1 MKLGELSQGIGQ
13 LLEPGTADI
22 EINQITHDSRKVQ
35 HGGIFVALEG
45 AHSDGHHY
53 IACASQLGAVCIA
66 TNHPEKVPCHMP
78 ILMVEDPRTAMALL
92 ARKLYDFP
100 DRQLKIVGLTGT
112 NGKTTGTYLIQNL
125 LRPLGNC
132 GRTGTLSYYNGIG
145 EEKASRTTPEAS
157 DAFRTLR
164 EMVVNGCKYAAME
177 LSSHGLVLQRVKDLE
192 VQYAIFTNLTRDHL
206 DFHDSMENYFAAK
219 QLLFTEHLVPGGTA
233 IVNWDDPWARR
244 LAIPASAR
252 LLKLGQCEEANFRFV
267 VEEMSV
273 TGSRFTVALDGKRQ
287 AFHLPMLGIHNI
299 YNFCNALGVAVCE
312 GRSMAEVAA
321 QTHAICTVPG
331 RSEMLNLGQHYG
343 VMVDFAHSPDALKNV
358 LVSCREITKGKLIIV
373 FGAGGDRDQ
382 SKRPEM
388 GKMAD
393 TYADVIVLTSD
404 NPRTEDPEAIMDMV
418 QNGIDR
424 EPGPT
429 FIRQWDR
436 EQAIFEAIA
445 QAKAGD
451 LVLLAGKG
459 HETSQEIGRTFH
471 PFDDRQ
477 VAAQCIRARLS
488 GAHG

>member
-13 LLEPGTADI
+13 LLCMDSADI
-22 EINQITHDSRKVQ
+22 EINQITHDSRRVQ
-35 HGGIFVALEG
+35 HGAIFVALEG
-45 AHSDGHHY
+45 ALSDGHNY

-66 TNHPEKVPCHMP
+66 TNRPEKVPCNMP
-78 ILMVEDPRTAMALL
+78 ILKVEDTRSAMALL
-92 ARKLYDFP
+92 ARKLYDYP
-100 DRQLKIVGLTGT
+100 DRHLKIVGLTGT
-112 NGKTTGTYLIQNL
+112 NGKTTGTYLTQHL

-132 GRTGTLSYYNGIG
+132 GRTGTLSYYNGLG
-145 EEKASRTTPEAS
+145 EEKASRTTPESS

-192 VQYAIFTNLTRDHL
+192 VHYAIFTNLTRDHL
-206 DFHDSMENYFAAK
+206 DFHESMENYFAAK

-233 IVNWDDPWARR
+233 IINWDDPWARR
-244 LAIPASAR
+244 LEIPKSAR
-252 LLKLGQCEEANFRFV
+252 LLKLGQSEDANFRFV
-267 VEEMSV
+267 VDELSV
-273 TGSRFTVALDGKRQ
+273 TGSRFTVFLEGKRQ

-299 YNFCNALGVAVCE
+299 YNFCNALGVAVLE
-312 GRSMAEVAA
+312 GRSMEEIAA
-321 QTHAICTVPG
+321 QSSTVCAVPG
-331 RSEMLNLGQHYG
+331 RSEMLNLGQKFG

-358 LVSCREITKGKLIIV
+358 LVSCREITKGRLIIV
-373 FGAGGDRDQ
+373 FGAGGDRDH

-418 QNGIDR
+418 QNGISR
-424 EPGPT
+424 EPGPS

-436 EQAIFEAIA
+436 EQAIYEAIG
-445 QAKAGD
+445 QAKPGD

-477 VAAQCIRARLS
+477 VAAQCIRALL
-488 GAHG
+488 GQEHD